1 MGVSDRAQDTDWLEL
16 CRRATDALRG
26 ILADAP
32 STAERVREVG
42 TRGEGGD
49 RTLVIDAAAEEAVF
63 ARARARCTTRACA
76 SRRSARSAGPSTS
89 AIPTRWW

>member
-1 MGVSDRAQDTDWLEL
+1 MGARIVRRTPIGWQL
-16 CRRATDALRG
+16 CRRATDALRT
-26 ILADAP
+26 ILAEAP

-63 ARARARCTTRACA
+63 DELARCTTTGCA
-76 SRRSARSAGPSTS
+76 SPSSARSAGRSTT
-89 AIPTRWW
+89 AIPRRS